1 MKYLKKIMAVALAA
15 GMVFSGSVVDG
26 RASSYRVN
34 NYFDEAANTTIDELF
49 FYMDTLVDQLLINIR
64 QQIHMVLLPVKTDRG
79 LML

>member
-1 MKYLKKIMAVALAA
+1 MKYLKKIMAVALAV

-49 FYMDTLVDQLLINIR
+49 FYDEDAYGKKLGVRKNI
-64 QQIHMVLLPVKTDRG
+64 DRVCSVG
-79 LML
+79 SGCNRCKS